1 MEPKEEPK
9 KIDENKNI
17 KDEINPKEET
27 LDNTNENISK
37 DIKAKNTN
45 QFNKLELNKQHFQII
60 QQKSNLRENSVEKNE
75 TKERIDEHKALSDK
89 NIINFKNK
97 GNNDNIQMKFP
108 EIKETAKKSRSQD
121 QKETSNI
128 YYKYN
133 DNNQNVKIF
142 YLKINFRKKQSK
154 KIFPTIQTIITI
166 VIIIL
171 SFLITTI
178 KIHI

>member
-89 NIINFKNK
+89 NSKYSRKHRRFKK
-97 GNNDNIQMKFP
+97 
-108 EIKETAKKSRSQD
+108 
-121 QKETSNI
+121 
-128 YYKYN
+128 
-133 DNNQNVKIF
+133 
-142 YLKINFRKKQSK
+142 
-154 KIFPTIQTIITI
+154 
-166 VIIIL
+166 
-171 SFLITTI
+171 
-178 KIHI
+178 